1 MVLILDGTLSG
12 IIIYLYSGSIL
23 EIKPEDFVI
32 FRDKTEYFFH
42 CIYREQSKS
51 CWLTYLQSISAK
63 YYQILERSDSSTWI
77 TGGAVCGALW
87 FYVATVTTI
96 WSI

>member
-42 CIYREQSKS
+42 CIHREQSKS
-51 CWLTYLQSISAK
+51 CWLTYFAVYISK
-63 YYQILERSDSSTWI
+63 ILSDSREEW
-77 TGGAVCGALW
+77 
-87 FYVATVTTI
+87 
-96 WSI
+96 